1 MQILPSLSFLFSSS
15 QFLASRV
22 REFPHKLFKRRTL
35 SSADFSL
42 DGGIRQ
48 SFDESSET
56 KRQTLE
62 VVDFWR
68 NSRVGSPRN
77 FIRYVHTPSETTG
90 RDREIGLFLSARFS
104 ARLTPRW
111 SV

>member
-1 MQILPSLSFLFSSS
+1 MNANFAVAFLLFPL

-22 REFPHKLFKRRTL
+22 REFPHKLFKRRTI

-48 SFDESSET
+48 SSDVSSET
-56 KRQTLE
+56 KRQTWE

-77 FIRYVHTPSETTG
+77 FIRYVHTPRRPGGIEKSDSSSP
-90 RDREIGLFLSARFS
+90 RAFLLA
-104 ARLTPRW
+104 
-111 SV
+111 